1 MERAHIDITRNLDDD
16 AVVHA
21 CFDLDEAERTASAH
35 AVAATAAERFRMS
48 EMTGDDVIALRELTA
63 LADELGEQAAGART
77 MVMRP
82 SRLSAYRD
90 ALAAFVESRDEAQ
103 WIREEDREPLSR
115 VRELLLP
122 LEQLCAEAMRAAL
135 SPGSRAR

>member
-1 MERAHIDITRNLDDD
+1 MERAHIDISRDLDDE

-21 CFDLDEAERTASAH
+21 CFDLDERELAASAH

-48 EMTGDDVIALRELTA
+48 EMSADDVVALRELTA
-63 LADELGEQAAGART
+63 LADELGEQPGGART

-82 SRLSAYRD
+82 SRLSAYRE

-103 WIREEDREPLSR
+103 WIRDEDREPLAR